1 LRRFAEAFPGLRSTF
16 YTPGSI
22 DLDQV
27 LNAADLVLVHE
38 WNDHGLVERIGRHR
52 AAKGSYHLLFH
63 DTHHRAVTD
72 PAGMAKYD
80 LTAYDGV
87 LAFGNVIRDLYLAN
101 GWTTRAWTWHEAADT
116 RTFRPLVTENMKGDV
131 VWIGNWG
138 DDERSDELY
147 EFLIDPVRK
156 LGLKA
161 CVYGVRY
168 PEHARDAL
176 AKAGIEYGGWLPNY
190 EAPQVFARYRLTV
203 HVPRRPYVQQLPGIP
218 TIRPFEA
225 LSCGI
230 PLVCSPWDDAEHLFT
245 PGEDYLIA
253 SDGDEMREHIQLLIN
268 DSSKA
273 ARISAHGLR
282 TVRERHTCAH
292 RVNELLAICRGLREE
307 EQERVVTA

>member
-1 LRRFAEAFPGLRSTF
+1 M
-16 YTPGSI
+16 
-22 DLDQV
+22 
-27 LNAADLVLVHE
+27 ADYNL
-38 WNDHGLVERIGRHR
+38 
-52 AAKGSYHLLFH
+52 S
-63 DTHHRAVTD
+63 
-72 PAGMAKYD
+72 
-80 LTAYDGV
+80 AYDGV

-101 GWTTRAWTWHEAADT
+101 GWTARAWTWHEAADT
-116 RTFRPLVTENMKGDV
+116 RIFRPLTTERIKGDV

-147 EFLIDPVRK
+147 EFLINPVRT

-168 PEHARDAL
+168 PEHARQAL
-176 AKAGIEYGGWLPNY
+176 ANAGIEYGGWLPNY
-190 EAPQVFARYRLTV
+190 EAPQVFGRYRLTV

-225 LSCGI
+225 LACGI

-245 PGEDYLIA
+245 PGEDYLVA
-253 SDGDEMREHIQLLIN
+253 RDRDEMREHIQMLLS
-268 DSSKA
+268 DSSTA

-282 TVRERHTCAH
+282 TVRERHTCSH
-292 RVNELLAICRGLREE
+292 RVTELLAICRDLREE